1 MSSNNRKSNG
11 EKIMKKLVLLAALAT
26 PLAVAGPY
34 VTVINDFDLDKLDPS
49 AIPSSFDDTQTDL
62 RVGYGG
68 KYGYIEYGQ
77 YGSGFDFDTGD
88 SAEAGYKFNLG
99 GFEVK
104 GKVEGYKVN
113 DWDWGVETE
122 VRYNFW

>member
-1 MSSNNRKSNG
+1 M
-11 EKIMKKLVLLAALAT
+11 EKNMKHLLLLCTLLSGFAF
-26 PLAVAGPY
+26 AGPY

-62 RVGYGG
+62 RVGYSG

-88 SAEAGYKFNLG
+88 SAEAGYKVNFG
-99 GFEVK
+99 GFELK
-104 GKVEGYKVN
+104 GKVEGYNV
-113 DWDWGVETE
+113 DEWDWGVETE
-122 VRYNFW
+122 LRYNFW